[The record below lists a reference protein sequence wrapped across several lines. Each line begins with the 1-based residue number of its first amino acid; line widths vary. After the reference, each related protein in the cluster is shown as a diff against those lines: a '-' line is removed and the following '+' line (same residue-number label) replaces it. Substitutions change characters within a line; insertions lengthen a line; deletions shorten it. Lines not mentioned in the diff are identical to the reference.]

1 MIVFIE
7 LLCHQIKYFPHSEVG
22 GSQHNVTALFFPTS
36 ILKMQSVCAQRLTVT
51 SRIPSTTRHY
61 AIAVRAPKPLPG
73 KKMPRVF
80 KDKKAFQY
88 NWYSRILKTNATSP
102 LLILHHDD
110 FTAQRLKKLR
120 GDIVTAHQK
129 TKPSLSS
136 PGPSPLPA
144 ESAESPTLTVVRTGI
159 FGAAL
164 RDLPNVNL
172 DEVEKMINGQ
182 AGKFAILSI
191 PSFNPPQLS
200 AVLRAMDR
208 SVPPKPP
215 KTAEEIKQELEEKNA
230 DPAQPGRRMKRVRQV
245 RIPELKL
252 MGAIIENRVFLPSGL
267 QEVSKLPTLD
277 TLRAQVVGLLSAP
290 AAQLTAVLGQAS
302 GGSLAR
308 TLEGLK
314 KGLEE
319 AEKPADSGVSS

>member
-1 MIVFIE
+1 
-7 LLCHQIKYFPHSEVG
+7 
-22 GSQHNVTALFFPTS
+22 
-36 ILKMQSVCAQRLTVT
+36 MQSLCSQRLPFSATL
-51 SRIPSTTRHY
+51 PSGTRSY
-61 AIAVRAPKPLPG
+61 AISVRAPKLLQG

-110 FTAQRLKKLR
+110 FTANRLKKLR
-120 GDIVTAHQK
+120 GDIVTAYQK
-129 TKPSLSS
+129 AKPKPSLSS

-144 ESAESPTLTVVRTGI
+144 ESASAEFPTLTVVRTGI

-164 RDLPNVNL
+164 RDIPDVNL
-172 DEVEKMINGQ
+172 AEVEKMINGQ
-182 AGKFAILSI
+182 AGKFAVLSI
-191 PSFNPPQLS
+191 PTFNPPQLG

-208 SVPPKPP
+208 SVPPKPS

-252 MGAIIENRVFLPSGL
+252 MGAIIENRVFLPSGV

-277 TLRAQVVGLLSAP
+277 TLRAQVIGLLSAP

-314 KGLEE
+314 KGLED
-319 AEKPADSGVSS
+319 AEKPTDSNASS